1 MLMSAG
7 ILVGD
12 VVVVAM
18 GVMPSFEKRCLSV
31 TEVECI
37 GVGFGLV
44 EGDIFDMAG
53 NVHAVVVEME
63 VDDLEL
69 EVRFVV
75 RLVWSCL
82 NGRLYFLRRLN
93 RMSLEGKMSNDGGRA
108 FGMIMRADF
117 LMELFFFDGGRLGK
131 VTGANIEAVMV
142 EMVVGVVDKVVCANL
157 GMLLQVVI
165 LV

>member
-31 TEVECI
+31 TEVECV

-69 EVRFVV
+69 EVQFVV

-82 NGRLYFLRRLN
+82 NGRLYFLWRLN
-93 RMSLEGKMSNDGGRA
+93 
-108 FGMIMRADF
+108 
-117 LMELFFFDGGRLGK
+117 
-131 VTGANIEAVMV
+131 
-142 EMVVGVVDKVVCANL
+142 
-157 GMLLQVVI
+157 
-165 LV
+165 